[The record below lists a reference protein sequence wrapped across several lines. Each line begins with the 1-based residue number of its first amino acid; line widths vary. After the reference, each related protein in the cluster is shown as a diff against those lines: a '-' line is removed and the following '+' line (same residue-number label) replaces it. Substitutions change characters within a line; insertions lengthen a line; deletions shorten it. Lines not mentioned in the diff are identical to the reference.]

1 MRLENGFEIN
11 NRVDDLSYDSSL
23 HNDFM
28 RLRVVYDALTVT
40 ENISYDEAVKYIRE
54 YYDIVND
61 SNFKNN
67 IKNKAIMHEECA
79 ELINKTRVIVD
90 RIEQEQIKS
99 MAGRFCEHFYEDKVK
114 QIYSELDRI
123 NYILSDPDTTREQ
136 ALKELEAYDILMK
149 NKENIKAI
157 NNAGDNISEKI
168 RLINKGIQEYFII
181 RDMVTFGYFVERMD
195 NVSVY
200 AYDILVKYQRE
211 GMNKYVDFYK
221 SVTTKLNTFGD
232 YIGES
237 INDGKQN
244 KVYKRK
250 FYTELYNTMKPYF
263 YYGDS
268 VGYTLYTGS
277 MKIVKVGDDKF
288 NVLVDDKVI
297 EENLSYKDAYG
308 KMEYFFS
315 CHQPVIKGTRLCKL
329 LNPVKDGAGNIIGL
343 EGRVEQFLFPTEF
356 YHFMDF
362 ASYEDKLD
370 RINENFDKTFS
381 GNPPVLSNWDRVNE
395 QSIAASSDVEYTKKV
410 LKDNYEEGIYSYFT
424 NDDERKIGSHLYQ
437 HDINSIN
444 QKIDGAK
451 KGLQLTLDEYTQRY
465 NTINSNYDN
474 MLRTI
479 TTMISELAQELKGFL
494 RF

>member
-1 MRLENGFEIN
+1 MRLEHWLKIN
-11 NRVDDLSYDSSL
+11 NGVDELSYNSSL

-28 RLRVVYDALTVT
+28 RLRIVYDALTVT
-40 ENISYDEAVKYIRE
+40 ESIPYNDAVKYIRE

-61 SNFKNN
+61 SNFNNN
-67 IKNKAIMHEECA
+67 IKNKVVMHEECV

-90 RIEQEQIKS
+90 KIEQEQLKS
-99 MAGRFCEHFYEDKVK
+99 MAGVFGVQFYEGKVK

-123 NYILSDPDTTREQ
+123 NSVLSDPDTTREQ

-149 NKENIKAI
+149 NEENIKAI
-157 NNAGDNISEKI
+157 NNVSDNVSEKI
-168 RLINKGIQEYFII
+168 RLISKGIREYFII

-195 NVSVY
+195 NASKY
-200 AYDILVKYQRE
+200 AYDISVKYQRE
-211 GMNKYVDFYK
+211 GMNKYVDYYK
-221 SVTTKLNTFGD
+221 DITTKLNTFGD
-232 YIGES
+232 YIKDS

-250 FYTELYNTMKPYF
+250 FYTEVYVTMKPYF
-263 YYGDS
+263 YNGHGD
-268 VGYTLYTGS
+268 GYTLYENS
-277 MKIVKVGDDKF
+277 MKLIKVGDDKF
-288 NVLVDDKVI
+288 NVIVDNKII
-297 EENLSYKDAYG
+297 EKEISYKEAYG

-315 CHQPVIKGTRLCKL
+315 CHEPVIKGTKICKFFK
-329 LNPVKDGAGNIIGL
+329 PVLDNSGNVIGL
-343 EGRVEQFLFPTEF
+343 AGHVEQFLFPSEL
-356 YHFMDF
+356 YNFMDL
-362 ASYEDKLD
+362 ASNEKKLD
-370 RINENFDKTFS
+370 DINKNFNECIKNKSPD
-381 GNPPVLSNWDRVNE
+381 LSSWNDVNKS
-395 QSIAASSDVEYTKKV
+395 SISSTSDEAYVKYI
-410 LKDNYEEGIYSYFT
+410 LSDNYNKGFYGYYY
-424 NDDERKIGSHLYQ
+424 DENERNKHSEFYQ
-437 HDINSIN
+437 HDINSMN

>member
-1 MRLENGFEIN
+1 MRLGNEYRMVNRAEHQVSPEGELEDLKRILQDLTYFGGISNSKAISLIDEYNKIINSDNFKGMIAEKNEYYKECLELTSKISSAIEDVDYNSLKSPGSVVIPSDEKRLMSLSGQLEEIN
-11 NRVDDLSYDSSL
+11 SVLSDHKETDDE
-23 HNDFM
+23 
-28 RLRVVYDALTVT
+28 VVYALGLYQKLVSNKR
-40 ENISYDEAVKYIRE
+40 NIRLM
-54 YYDIVND
+54 
-61 SNFKNN
+61 NN
-67 IKNKAIMHEECA
+67 ADNVMAQKAI
-79 ELINKTRVIVD
+79 K
-90 RIEQEQIKS
+90 
-99 MAGRFCEHFYEDKVK
+99 
-114 QIYSELDRI
+114 
-123 NYILSDPDTTREQ
+123 
-136 ALKELEAYDILMK
+136 
-149 NKENIKAI
+149 I
-157 NNAGDNISEKI
+157 NNE
-168 RLINKGIQEYFII
+168 IQDYLMR

-200 AYDILVKYQRE
+200 AYDISVKYQRE

-268 VGYTLYTGS
+268 VGHTLYTGS

-315 CHQPVIKGTRLCKL
+315 CHEPVIKGTKLCKIFK
-329 LNPVKDGAGNIIGL
+329 PVLDEFNNVIGL
-343 EGRVEQFLFPTEF
+343 EGKVEQFLFPYEL
-356 YHFMDF
+356 YSFMDL
-362 ASYEDKLD
+362 ASDEKGLN
-370 RINENFDKTFS
+370 RINENFDKCFKEKS
-381 GNPPVLSNWDRVNE
+381 PDLSRWNNVNE
-395 QSIAASSDVEYTKKV
+395 KSIAATSDVKYTREILKK
-410 LKDNYEEGIYSYFT
+410 NYDAGFVSYYENEE
-424 NDDERKIGSHLYQ
+424 ERNEHSKFYQ
-437 HDINSIN
+437 HEINSMN

>member
-1 MRLENGFEIN
+1 MRLGNEYRMVNKAEYQVSQKWELEDLKRILQDLTYFGGISNSKAISLIDEYNKIINSDNFKGIMAEKNEYYKEYLELISKISSAIEDVDYDSLKSPGGIVIPSDEKRLMSFSGQLEEIN
-11 NRVDDLSYDSSL
+11 SVLSNHKATDNEVVSALDLYQKLVS
-23 HNDFM
+23 NKRNI
-28 RLRVVYDALTVT
+28 RLM
-40 ENISYDEAVKYIRE
+40 
-54 YYDIVND
+54 
-61 SNFKNN
+61 NN
-67 IKNKAIMHEECA
+67 ADNVMAQKAI
-79 ELINKTRVIVD
+79 K
-90 RIEQEQIKS
+90 
-99 MAGRFCEHFYEDKVK
+99 
-114 QIYSELDRI
+114 
-123 NYILSDPDTTREQ
+123 
-136 ALKELEAYDILMK
+136 
-149 NKENIKAI
+149 I
-157 NNAGDNISEKI
+157 NNE
-168 RLINKGIQEYFII
+168 IQDYLMR

-195 NVSVY
+195 NTSKY
-200 AYDILVKYQRE
+200 AYDISVKYQRE

-268 VGYTLYTGS
+268 VGHTLYTGS

-315 CHQPVIKGTRLCKL
+315 CHEPVIKGTKLCKIFK
-329 LNPVKDGAGNIIGL
+329 PVLDEFNNVIGL
-343 EGRVEQFLFPTEF
+343 EGKVEQFLFPYEL
-356 YHFMDF
+356 YSFMDL
-362 ASYEDKLD
+362 ASDEKGLN
-370 RINENFDKTFS
+370 RINENFDKCFKEKS
-381 GNPPVLSNWDRVNE
+381 PDLSRWNNVNE
-395 QSIAASSDVEYTKKV
+395 KSIAATSDVKYTREILKK
-410 LKDNYEEGIYSYFT
+410 NYDAGFVSYYENEE
-424 NDDERKIGSHLYQ
+424 ERNEHSEFYQ
-437 HDINSIN
+437 HEINSMN

>member
-1 MRLENGFEIN
+1 MRLGNEYRTVNSVEYQVSPKSKLEDLKRILQDLTYFGGISNSKAISLINEYNEIIN
-11 NRVDDLSYDSSL
+11 SDK
-23 HNDFM
+23 FKGM
-28 RLRVVYDALTVT
+28 MA
-40 ENISYDEAVKYIRE
+40 EKGE
-54 YYDIVND
+54 YY
-61 SNFKNN
+61 
-67 IKNKAIMHEECA
+67 EECL
-79 ELINKTRVIVD
+79 ELISKISSAIEDVD
-90 RIEQEQIKS
+90 YNSLKYPGSIIIPSDEQRLIS
-99 MAGRFCEHFYEDKVK
+99 FCGQLEK
-114 QIYSELDRI
+114 ISS
-123 NYILSDPDTTREQ
+123 ILSDHKTTENEIVYALDLYKKLAGNKRNIRLMNDTDNVMTQRV
-136 ALKELEAYDILMK
+136 
-149 NKENIKAI
+149 IKI
-157 NNAGDNISEKI
+157 NNE
-168 RLINKGIQEYFII
+168 IQNYLMR

-195 NVSVY
+195 NTSKY
-200 AYDILVKYQRE
+200 AYNISVKYQRE
-211 GMNKYVDFYK
+211 GMNEYVDYYK
-221 SVTTKLNTFGD
+221 SVATKLNTFGD
-232 YIGES
+232 YIDEP

-268 VGYTLYTGS
+268 VGHTLYTGS

-315 CHQPVIKGTRLCKL
+315 CHEPVIKGTKLCKIFK
-329 LNPVKDGAGNIIGL
+329 PVLDEFNNVIGL
-343 EGRVEQFLFPTEF
+343 EGKVEQFLFPYEL
-356 YHFMDF
+356 YSFMDL
-362 ASYEDKLD
+362 ASDEKGLN
-370 RINENFDKTFS
+370 RINENFDKCFKEKS
-381 GNPPVLSNWDRVNE
+381 PDLSRWNNVNE
-395 QSIAASSDVEYTKKV
+395 KSIAATSDVKYTREILKK
-410 LKDNYEEGIYSYFT
+410 NYDAGFVSYYENEE
-424 NDDERKIGSHLYQ
+424 ERNEHSKFYH
-437 HDINSIN
+437 HEINSMN

>member
-1 MRLENGFEIN
+1 MRLGNEYRMVNKAEHQVSPEGELEDLKRILQDLTYFGGISNSKAISLIDEYNKIINSDNFKGMIAEKNEYYKECLELTSKISSAIEDVDYNSLKSPGSVVIPSDEKRLMSLSGQLEEIN
-11 NRVDDLSYDSSL
+11 SVLSDHKETDDE
-23 HNDFM
+23 
-28 RLRVVYDALTVT
+28 VVYALGLYQKLVSNKR
-40 ENISYDEAVKYIRE
+40 NIRLM
-54 YYDIVND
+54 
-61 SNFKNN
+61 NN
-67 IKNKAIMHEECA
+67 ADNVMAQKAI
-79 ELINKTRVIVD
+79 K
-90 RIEQEQIKS
+90 
-99 MAGRFCEHFYEDKVK
+99 
-114 QIYSELDRI
+114 
-123 NYILSDPDTTREQ
+123 
-136 ALKELEAYDILMK
+136 
-149 NKENIKAI
+149 I
-157 NNAGDNISEKI
+157 NNE
-168 RLINKGIQEYFII
+168 IQDYLMR

-200 AYDILVKYQRE
+200 AYDISVKYQRE

-268 VGYTLYTGS
+268 VGHTLYTGS

-315 CHQPVIKGTRLCKL
+315 CHEPVIKGTKLCKIFK
-329 LNPVKDGAGNIIGL
+329 PVLDEFNNVIGL
-343 EGRVEQFLFPTEF
+343 EGKVEQFLFPYEL
-356 YHFMDF
+356 YSFMDL
-362 ASYEDKLD
+362 ASDEKGLN
-370 RINENFDKTFS
+370 RINENFDKCFKEKS
-381 GNPPVLSNWDRVNE
+381 PDLSRWNNVNE
-395 QSIAASSDVEYTKKV
+395 KSIAATSDVKYTRGILKK
-410 LKDNYEEGIYSYFT
+410 NYDAGFVSYYENEE
-424 NDDERKIGSHLYQ
+424 ERNEHSKFYQ
-437 HDINSIN
+437 HEINSMN

>member
-1 MRLENGFEIN
+1 MRLENWLKVNKE
-11 NRVDDLSYDSSL
+11 VDDLSYNSSL

-28 RLRVVYDALTVT
+28 RLGIIYDSLTVT
-40 ENISYDEAVKYIRE
+40 ERIPYDEAVKYIRE

-67 IKNKAIMHEECA
+67 IKNKVIMHEECA

-99 MAGRFCEHFYEDKVK
+99 MAGRFWEHFYEDKVK
-114 QIYSELDRI
+114 QIYSELDRV

-149 NKENIKAI
+149 DKENIKAI

-195 NVSVY
+195 NTSKY
-200 AYDILVKYQRE
+200 AYNISVKYQRE
-211 GMNKYVDFYK
+211 GMNEYVDYYK
-221 SVTTKLNTFGD
+221 SVATKLNTFGD
-232 YIGES
+232 YIDEP

-268 VGYTLYTGS
+268 VGHTLYTGS

-315 CHQPVIKGTRLCKL
+315 CHEPVIKGTKLCKIFK
-329 LNPVKDGAGNIIGL
+329 PVLDEFNNVIGL
-343 EGRVEQFLFPTEF
+343 EGKVEQFLFPYEL
-356 YHFMDF
+356 YSFMDL
-362 ASYEDKLD
+362 ASDEKGLN
-370 RINENFDKTFS
+370 RINENFDKCFKEKS
-381 GNPPVLSNWDRVNE
+381 PDLSRWNNVNE
-395 QSIAASSDVEYTKKV
+395 KSIAATSDVKYTREILKK
-410 LKDNYEEGIYSYFT
+410 NYDAGFVSYYENEE
-424 NDDERKIGSHLYQ
+424 ERNEHSKFYQ
-437 HDINSIN
+437 HEINSMN

>member
-1 MRLENGFEIN
+1 MRLEHWLKIN
-11 NRVDDLSYDSSL
+11 NGVDELSYNSSL

-28 RLRVVYDALTVT
+28 RLRIVYDALTVT
-40 ENISYDEAVKYIRE
+40 ESIPYNDAVKYIRE

-61 SNFKNN
+61 SNFNNN
-67 IKNKAIMHEECA
+67 IKNKVVMHEECV

-90 RIEQEQIKS
+90 KIEQEQLKS
-99 MAGRFCEHFYEDKVK
+99 MADVFGVQFYEGKVK

-123 NYILSDPDTTREQ
+123 NSVLSDPDTTREQ

-149 NKENIKAI
+149 NEENIKAI
-157 NNAGDNISEKI
+157 NNVSDNVSEKI
-168 RLINKGIQEYFII
+168 RLISKGIWEYFII

-195 NVSVY
+195 NASKY
-200 AYDILVKYQRE
+200 AYDISVKYQRE
-211 GMNKYVDFYK
+211 GMNKYVDYYK
-221 SVTTKLNTFGD
+221 DITTKLNTFGD
-232 YIGES
+232 YIKDS

-250 FYTELYNTMKPYF
+250 FYTEVYVTMKPYF
-263 YYGDS
+263 YNGHGD
-268 VGYTLYTGS
+268 GYTLYENS
-277 MKIVKVGDDKF
+277 MKLIKVGDDKF
-288 NVLVDDKVI
+288 NVIVDNKII
-297 EENLSYKDAYG
+297 EKEISYKEAYG

-315 CHQPVIKGTRLCKL
+315 CHEPVIKGTKICKFFK
-329 LNPVKDGAGNIIGL
+329 PVLDNSGNVIGL
-343 EGRVEQFLFPTEF
+343 AGHVEQFLFPSEL
-356 YHFMDF
+356 YNFMDL
-362 ASYEDKLD
+362 ASNEKKLD
-370 RINENFDKTFS
+370 DINKNFNECIKNKSPD
-381 GNPPVLSNWDRVNE
+381 LSNWNDVNKS
-395 QSIAASSDVEYTKKV
+395 SISSTSDEAYVKYI
-410 LKDNYEEGIYSYFT
+410 LSDNYNKGFYGYYY
-424 NDDERKIGSHLYQ
+424 DENERNKHSEFYQ
-437 HDINSIN
+437 HDINSMN